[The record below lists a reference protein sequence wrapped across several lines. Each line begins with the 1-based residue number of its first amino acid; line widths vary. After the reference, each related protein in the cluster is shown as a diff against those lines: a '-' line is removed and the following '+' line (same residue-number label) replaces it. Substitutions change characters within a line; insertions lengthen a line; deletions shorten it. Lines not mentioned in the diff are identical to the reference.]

1 MDGWRRLLLL
11 DDDIKAVVAELGQV
25 ANAKGFP
32 EKKNKILIFFWHR
45 PTIYTGDRKFNF
57 YSASLGIEINIPDP
71 ETLLRI
77 RIWDPVTF

>member
-32 EKKNKILIFFWHR
+32 EEKKQSLNIFL
-45 PTIYTGDRKFNF
+45 
-57 YSASLGIEINIPDP
+57 A
-71 ETLLRI
+71 
-77 RIWDPVTF
+77 